1 MTLNEFAAE
10 INGPIKVV
18 RNKDGLW
25 ASCPTAG
32 LVVIE

>member
-1 MTLNEFAAE
+1 MTLNEFAKE

-18 RNKDGLW
+18 RTSEFLW